1 MGLFSYAKALE
12 KMAHSNEKVTHSN
25 EKVTHSNEKMAH
37 SNEKV
42 THSNEKVTEQRFYP
56 RVPKDLNQTGLHEKL
71 IEDLIFKLLH
81 SRGVMTGRLISD
93 EICLPFKI
101 IEKVLLSLKKQML
114 LAYRSDSGTNDFV
127 YMLTEQGRTKA
138 LIAVETSAYVGSAP
152 VPYAEYLGSFES
164 QSIQREKP
172 GFEELQN
179 AFHDLVMEPHIL
191 DTLGPAINSGRGVFL
206 YGAPGNGKTSIA
218 KRIHKCFTDFIYI
231 PKTLLISGQ
240 LLKFYD
246 LQWHKAVA
254 VENNAKAP
262 QYDKRWIKIERPS
275 IVVGGEMDLESLEI
289 KYNPVTKISEAPL
302 QMKANCGTFVV
313 DDFGRQ
319 RVSPIDLLNRWILPL
334 EKRIDFLTLSNGI
347 KFQVPFDE
355 LLIFCTNIDPNE
367 FLDEAFLR
375 RIPYKVKL
383 EDPTEEKFRRI
394 MEFMAPKYDIEY
406 DEAIVTYLIDH
417 YFRGIRPFRNCHPR
431 DILEQ
436 IVNTSAYQRIQP
448 RLTENLL
455 KIAANNYFVAVSYD
469 DIKK

>member
-12 KMAHSNEKVTHSN
+12 KVTHSN
-25 EKVTHSNEKMAH
+25 EKVSEK
-37 SNEKV
+37 
-42 THSNEKVTEQRFYP
+42 RFYP
-56 RVPKDLNQTGLHEKL
+56 PVPQDLNQTGLHEKL
-71 IEDLIFKLLH
+71 IEELIFKLLH
-81 SRGVMTGRLISD
+81 SQGVMTGRLISD

-101 IEKVLLSLKKQML
+101 IEQILLDLKKQMF
-114 LAYRSDSGTNDFV
+114 LAYRSDSGINDFV
-127 YMLTEQGRTKA
+127 YMLTDQGRTKA
-138 LIAVETSAYVGSAP
+138 FIAVESSAYVGSAP
-152 VPYAEYLGSFES
+152 VPYDEYLKSFES
-164 QSIQREKP
+164 QSIQKENP
-172 GFEELQN
+172 GSEELQQ
-179 AFHDLVMEPHIL
+179 AFQDLVMEPHIL

-218 KRIHKCFTDFIYI
+218 KRIHKCFKDSIYI

-275 IVVGGEMDLESLEI
+275 IVVGGEMDLGSLEI

-319 RVSPIDLLNRWILPL
+319 RISPTDLLNRWILPL

-383 EDPTEEKFRRI
+383 EDPTEEKFRHI

-406 DEAIVTYLIDH
+406 DDDIVTYLIDH
-417 YFRGIRPFRNCHPR
+417 YFRDIRPFRNCHPR

-436 IVNTSAYQRIQP
+436 IVNASTYQRIEP
-448 RLTENLL
+448 GLTKDLL
-455 KIAANNYFVAVSYD
+455 NIAANNYFVAVRYD
-469 DIKK
+469 HIKK